1 MNVLSWLLK
10 GQALAEVEFLVG
22 FRLIFGFLWGQDPS
36 KCNAQAARCT
46 GGVKINGWDRI
57 SLHRNLVNLFMLNSF
72 LIRDII
78 TAFWK

>member
-1 MNVLSWLLK
+1 MESVGNLK

-22 FRLIFGFLWGQDPS
+22 FRLIFGFLWGPS

-57 SLHRNLVNLFMLNSF
+57 SLHQNLENQSKPYSHLFPF
-72 LIRDII
+72 
-78 TAFWK
+78 